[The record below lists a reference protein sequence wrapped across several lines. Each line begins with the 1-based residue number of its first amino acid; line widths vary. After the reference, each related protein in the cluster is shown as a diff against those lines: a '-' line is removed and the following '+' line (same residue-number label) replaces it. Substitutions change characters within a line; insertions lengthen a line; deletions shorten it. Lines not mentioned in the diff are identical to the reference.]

1 LNRFETTAYGNQR
14 LLACSVLLWDFVWML
29 LQEVDVRPMRRASRT
44 TALIVVCLLGLQ
56 RSAEAQTLAIAA
68 ASDLQAALP
77 AIAAQF
83 EKDTGQKVTLTFGS
97 SGNFFAQIR
106 NGAPFDVFLSADID
120 YPRQLERAGAAE
132 RGSLYAYATG
142 RLVLWTRKDSGIDVR
157 GGLSVLADGRV
168 RRVAIANPEH
178 APYGR
183 AAVAAL
189 RHEGLYE
196 QVKGKFVLGE
206 NISQTAQFAQSGNAT
221 VGLLALSLAL
231 APALEGAGTYVEI
244 PADFHPPIEQA
255 AVVVAASRQKALA
268 QQFVDALKKPSVAQ
282 ILQSYGFGVPRAD
295 R

>member
-1 LNRFETTAYGNQR
+1 MAVPNI
-14 LLACSVLLWDFVWML
+14 
-29 LQEVDVRPMRRASRT
+29 DVRPMKRNRRAA
-44 TALIVVCLLGLQ
+44 ALMVICLVGLQ
-56 RSAEAQTLAIAA
+56 RLVGAQSLTVAA

-120 YPRQLERAGAAE
+120 YPRQLEQAGAAE

-142 RLVLWTRKDSGIDVR
+142 HLVLWTRKDSGIDVGR
-157 GGLSVLADGRV
+157 GLSVLTDSRV
-168 RRVAIANPEH
+168 RRIALANPEH

-206 NISQTAQFAQSGNAT
+206 SISQTAQFAQSGNAT
-221 VGLLALSLAL
+221 VGLLALSSAL
-231 APALEGAGTYVEI
+231 APALKNAGTYVEM
-244 PADFHPPIEQA
+244 PADLHPPIEQA

-268 QQFVDALKKPSVAQ
+268 QQFVDALKKPAVAQ
-282 ILQSYGFGVPRAD
+282 IFKAYGFEIPRAD

>member
-1 LNRFETTAYGNQR
+1 
-14 LLACSVLLWDFVWML
+14 
-29 LQEVDVRPMRRASRT
+29 MRRGRRAA
-44 TALIVVCLLGLQ
+44 ALMVISLLGLQ
-56 RSAEAQTLAIAA
+56 RFVGAQNLTVAA

-106 NGAPFDVFLSADID
+106 NGAPFDVFLSADIE
-120 YPRQLERAGAAE
+120 YPRQLEQAGAAE

-142 RLVLWTRKDSGIDVR
+142 RLVLWTRKDSGIDVGR
-157 GGLSVLADGRV
+157 GLSVLANGRV
-168 RRVAIANPEH
+168 RRIAIANPDH

-189 RHEGLYE
+189 QHEGLYE

-231 APALEGAGTYVEI
+231 APALKSAGTYIEI
-244 PADFHPPIEQA
+244 PADFHRPIEQA
-255 AVVVAASRQKALA
+255 AVVLAASRQKALA
-268 QQFVDALKKPSVAQ
+268 HQFVDALKKPEVVQ
-282 ILQSYGFGVPRAD
+282 ILQSYGFAVPQSAR
-295 R
+295 